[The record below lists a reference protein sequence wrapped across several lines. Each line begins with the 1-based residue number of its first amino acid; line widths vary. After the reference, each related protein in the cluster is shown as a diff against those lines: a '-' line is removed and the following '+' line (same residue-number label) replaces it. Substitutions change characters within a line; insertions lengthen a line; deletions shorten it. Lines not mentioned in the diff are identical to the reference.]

1 MRFTALAAFVLGFAA
16 FATAQATTASAPGNP
31 VVSTVRSLEERQSKN
46 LIAAAQEM
54 PADKYSYH
62 PTADQISFA
71 HLVMHIA
78 ESNNGLCARI
88 AGEKPRE
95 TKLSETDSKEV
106 LTKALQESFDYCHEV
121 LAKADDSILAQ
132 PVTLFGGRTGT
143 KAAALIYLAA
153 DWADHYG
160 GAAMYLRLNGM
171 LPPTAK
177 KEH

>member
-1 MRFTALAAFVLGFAA
+1 MRFTALAVLVLGFAA
-16 FATAQATTASAPGNP
+16 LASAQATTASAPGSP

-71 HLVMHIA
+71 HLIMHIA

-88 AGEKPRE
+88 AGEKPSE
-95 TKLSETDSKEV
+95 AKLSETDSKQV
-106 LTKALQESFDYCHEV
+106 LTKALQESFDYCQQV

-160 GAAMYLRLNGM
+160 AAAMYLRLNGM